1 MDLEQLISPLL
12 KKICEYCAFKDGGCE
27 VPQDVMLS
35 EIRSDLN
42 LIRQKAAAYP
52 VLAQQYQVVEK
63 PLVFFIDYII
73 KEGGFSFSGSYRELA
88 RNFNELSGD
97 DKFFDLLDEA
107 VKTNEDQEIIR
118 VFYLLIGLG
127 FDGYYKRRR
136 AEIVELMQKTSALL
150 PKAADFNI
158 QKITPDIVAEEHK
171 VRDGA
176 RWYQKPRSWLI
187 AALALTLVA
196 FLVNLAALS
205 SSVSG
210 FTHAVEEASHASIQG
225 YEADTNTSSGG
236 ISDEF
241 GRAIEQDQAKGGAH

>member
-27 VPQDVMLS
+27 VPQDVILS

-52 VLAQQYQVVEK
+52 VLMQQYQVVEK

-73 KEGGFSFSGSYRELA
+73 KEGGFSFSDSYRELA

-107 VKTNEDQEIIR
+107 VKTKEDQEIIR
-118 VFYLLIGLG
+118 VFYMLIGLG

-136 AEIVELMQKTSALL
+136 AEIVELMQNTAALL
-150 PKAADFNI
+150 PKAANFNL
-158 QKITPDIVAEEHK
+158 QKITPDIVAEDSRQK
-171 VRDGA
+171 DPVA
-176 RWYQKPRSWLI
+176 WYKRPRSWLI
-187 AALALTLVA
+187 AAATFTVLS
-196 FLVNLAALS
+196 FIVNLAALS

-210 FTHAVEEASHASIQG
+210 FTHAVEDAVHASIQSH
-225 YEADTNTSSGG
+225 ERMESEKADNGL
-236 ISDEF
+236 SDDF
-241 GRAIEQDQAKGGAH
+241 KRAIEQRQAKGGE